1 MYACIQ
7 DPGRNSNR
15 PFETVEQLAVK
26 LGMQPRMDDRSVSDS
41 GVFDNEFKKTHYKA
55 GITTASLAP
64 ACSQRLRQM
73 SGHPSC

>member
-1 MYACIQ
+1 MHT

-15 PFETVEQLAVK
+15 PFETVEQLRVK

-41 GVFDNEFKKTHYKA
+41 GVFDNEFKKTQLQGRHHD
-55 GITTASLAP
+55 GISGSCMQPALAP
-64 ACSQRLRQM
+64 E